1 VVDLPFLFKDRATAE
16 RILDGDVGRKIFAD
30 MDSRN
35 IVGLTWGWYGW
46 RQVET
51 REKAVTGPDD
61 LKGLKMRIQPSPIFA
76 AMLKAMGAIPVVM
89 DGSEV
94 YLALSQKTID
104 GVEFPL
110 PTVVTFKMYEV
121 NKFLALTNHVYNAG
135 ALLVSKARWA
145 QMTPADREAFQAAAT
160 AVRTE
165 WRNEIATNSDKAAQ
179 FCKEHGMTITET
191 NFKAFQAKMEP
202 VYTEFKPK
210 YLELFN
216 MIMAQQ

>member
-1 VVDLPFLFKDRATAE
+1 
-16 RILDGDVGRKIFAD
+16 
-30 MDSRN
+30 
-35 IVGLTWGWYGW
+35 
-46 RQVET
+46 
-51 REKAVTGPDD
+51 
-61 LKGLKMRIQPSPIFA
+61 
-76 AMLKAMGAIPVVM
+76 M
-89 DGSEV
+89 DGTEV

-135 ALLVSKARWA
+135 VLMVQQGALGADDA
-145 QMTPADREAFQAAAT
+145 ADREAFQGAAT
-160 AVRTE
+160 ALQPV
-165 WRNEIATNSDKAAQ
+165 WRNEIASSSEKASQ

-210 YLELFN
+210 YLDLFN